1 MPALS
6 APPSNHQLAHQLG
19 ADLLA
24 AGFDLESLILRC
36 VVLRGKLMVLAEHP
50 NTLGIDP
57 SPVLLA
63 LRQSLAQH
71 LPLGLPAAVAT
82 QPALPVEIFLRRSG
96 QRQPYAQAGFVWQ
109 PGDTLTTLFD
119 QEFDGDLDGDSSAA
133 VTQGA
138 EAGETSAG
146 RDVADSTPGA
156 EVSNAVGCAAPV
168 REDGSALAL
177 LESSGETLDAPA
189 GGMDGEATGAIAPLS
204 PKSQPR
210 SVLPDAVPPW
220 LRFPLW
226 SLGIAAGILLLGTSA
241 YGLTRPCVIGGCR
254 RLGSAA
260 QLSQQA
266 TRQVAD
272 DPSVAAVQ
280 QAHDRLSYGIAS
292 LAAIPRWSRF
302 YGQAQADLAQYR
314 TEIAD
319 LDQIIRAQQRAY
331 EAAQVSQDPP
341 HPLATWIEA
350 RLLWRQSL
358 NLLDQVPSH
367 SPIYPLAQTKRQQYR
382 ANLDSINQRVE
393 TEQAAAD
400 ALSAAIQTSQLA
412 QSRHEEADSL
422 SAWQLTHQDW
432 QTAVNLLR
440 RIPQGTTA
448 RREAAELLPVY
459 QRQLIEAR
467 DRSTQAGIA
476 EQTYRD
482 AERAASA
489 AQAEEENNQW
499 TRAVSHWRVALSR
512 IEQVPQ
518 GTRRHEEAQVLAQA
532 YQDRLIQAQQ
542 HLRSAIAMGT
552 IQEDLANLC
561 GGSPAVCRHSF
572 SRSHIRLD
580 IAATYDLALA
590 QTITPPPQQLAITTA
605 PDVQQQANALVQGV
619 SRIGHQVNLPIDLY
633 GADGLLIA
641 RYRPELNG
649 FVKQ

>member
-6 APPSNHQLAHQLG
+6 APPRNDQLARQLG

-24 AGFDLESLILRC
+24 AGFDLESLTLRC
-36 VVLRGKLMVLAEHP
+36 VALRGKLMVLAEHP
-50 NTLGIDP
+50 SSLAVEPG
-57 SPVLLA
+57 PVLSA
-63 LRQSLAQH
+63 LQQSLEQH
-71 LPLGLPAAVAT
+71 LPLGLPETVAT
-82 QPALPVEIFLRRSG
+82 KPTLPVEIFLRRSG
-96 QRQPYAQAGFVWQ
+96 QKQPYAQQAFVWQ
-109 PGDTLTTLFD
+109 PGDMLTTLFD
-119 QEFDGDLDGDSSAA
+119 GDASAA
-133 VTQGA
+133 AKVA
-138 EAGETSAG
+138 EADDVPDAGEASEVGDAAESA
-146 RDVADSTPGA
+146 AGA
-156 EVSNAVGCAAPV
+156 EVPAVGEGSTAVSRDAV
-168 REDGSALAL
+168 SALAL
-177 LESSGETLDAPA
+177 RDVPEETLDSPA
-189 GGMDGEATGAIAPLS
+189 EEEDGEAAGGAIAPLS
-204 PKSQPR
+204 PKSQPG

-220 LRFPLW
+220 MRFPLW
-226 SLGIAAGILLLGTSA
+226 SLGIAAGILLLGTTA
-241 YGLTRPCVIGGCR
+241 YGLTRPCVVGGCR
-254 RLGSAA
+254 RLDRAA

-266 TRQVAD
+266 ARQVAE
-272 DPSVAAVQ
+272 DPSVAEVQ
-280 QAHDRLSYGIAS
+280 QAHDRLSYSIAS
-292 LAAIPRWSRF
+292 LVAIPRWSRF
-302 YGQAQADLAQYR
+302 YRQAQADLAQYQ

-331 EAAQVSQDPP
+331 EAVQVGQDPP
-341 HPLATWIEA
+341 HPLATWVEA
-350 RLLWRQSL
+350 RLLWRQAV

-367 SPIYPLAQTKRQQYR
+367 SPIYPLAQTKRQQYSS
-382 ANLDSINQRVE
+382 NLDSINQRVE

-412 QSRHEEADSL
+412 QRRHEDADSL
-422 SAWQLTHQDW
+422 SSWQLAHQDW

-467 DRSTQAGIA
+467 DRSAQEGIA

-482 AERAASA
+482 AVRAASA

-499 TRAVSHWRVALSR
+499 TRAVSHWRAALSR

-518 GTRRHEEAQVLAQA
+518 ATRRHEEAQVLEQDYQA
-532 YQDRLIQAQQ
+532 RLTQAQQ
-542 HLRSAIAMGT
+542 HLRSAMAMET
-552 IQEDLANLC
+552 IQGDLAALC

-580 IAATYDLALA
+580 IVGTYDLALA

-605 PDVQQQANALVQGV
+605 PDVQQRTNALVQGV
-619 SRIGHQVNLPIDLY
+619 SRIGHQVNLPVDLY